1 MGFEQL
7 AELRKQLAKEAR
19 AAKEQAR
26 ATDAEKSP
34 RPAAPRQRDAQGE
47 RGAKGHREAKGQHE
61 AKGPRDAKA
70 PRGEARGPRGEARPH
85 QMPKAEPVDPVV
97 RVIGKL
103 QKRFPAAFPKN
114 PAPKVPLK
122 IGVLADLLSHAEELA
137 LNEAQIREAVSTW
150 CRGSRYWACLVDGA
164 ARVDL
169 EGAPAGSVTA
179 RDAAFARRQAK
190 GGGPGGRRKGDGAH
204 PGAKTAEQAAQAS
217 GSAVS
222 TASEAV
228 RAGEAVGSVEST
240 EAVQSGETVQSA
252 PAVPS
257 PGAVEAAAAV
267 PSSDAAHAPDA
278 PSPVAD
284 TARSPD

>member
-19 AAKEQAR
+19 AAKEQAQPAEADKSAR
-26 ATDAEKSP
+26 QARPGQRDGKGERDAKS
-34 RPAAPRQRDAQGE
+34 QRDARAQ
-47 RGAKGHREAKGQHE
+47 REAKGQHE
-61 AKGPRDAKA
+61 PKGQRQAKGPR
-70 PRGEARGPRGEARPH
+70 GETKGHHA
-85 QMPKAEPVDPVV
+85 PKAEPVDPVV

-122 IGVLADLLSHAEELA
+122 IGVLTDLLSHAEELA

-190 GGGPGGRRKGDGAH
+190 GGTAGRRKGDGAR
-204 PGAKTAEQAAQAS
+204 PPAKA
-217 GSAVS
+217 
-222 TASEAV
+222 
-228 RAGEAVGSVEST
+228 AGEQTPQQG
-240 EAVQSGETVQSA
+240 
-252 PAVPS
+252 
-257 PGAVEAAAAV
+257 
-267 PSSDAAHAPDA
+267 APDA
-278 PSPVAD
+278 PASSEPVGQLSEATQPQSSDATQSPDTTPLLDTEPTPPVAH
-284 TARSPD
+284 SPDAAQSPE